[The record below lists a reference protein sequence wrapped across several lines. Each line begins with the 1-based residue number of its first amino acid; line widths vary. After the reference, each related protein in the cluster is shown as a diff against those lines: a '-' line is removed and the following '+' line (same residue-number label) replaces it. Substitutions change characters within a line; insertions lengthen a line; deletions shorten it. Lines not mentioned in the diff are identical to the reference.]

1 MGLLHWP
8 LRLIEHEHT
17 HGVVTSF
24 LFAVG
29 LLMVVV
35 EEHVN
40 VNKAAVMLM
49 VSSAMWIF
57 LAVGYHP
64 TTSHAGHEELEHEL
78 EDGLKDVG
86 SIILFLLP
94 AMGVVESIDHFDG
107 FAVVTHAIH
116 IGIGGQRML
125 LVPVL
130 CIITFFLSA

>member
-8 LRLIEHEHT
+8 LRLIEREHA

-64 TTSHAGHEELEHEL
+64 TTSHAGHEKLEHEL

-107 FAVVTHAIH
+107 FAVVTQAIQSA
-116 IGIGGQRML
+116 IGDNKTL
-125 LVPVL
+125 LMPAL
-130 CIITFFLSA
+130 CLITFFL